1 MNNKKIIS
9 LDELRRYDEN
19 IKSYVDGQISTT
31 DIPILDARKG
41 TINFNDYFVENT
53 AYIVIGKCSMFS
65 PGYNSD
71 SAYADCYLW
80 ALVTKKYWI
89 GDSIYQSLKPLNLS
103 IGSNGGLQVC
113 QPFILYRTDPSKYW
127 TAEHL
132 MSGTYKSYNSQYV
145 GFSANG
151 AYSMYNELNNK
162 ITKNTDSI
170 APAYSSSSTYALG
183 SYVMYNSTLYKCTT
197 AIDTAESWTA
207 AHWTQTTV
215 MQELENINTALAAL
229 TTPSSGE

>member
-9 LDELRRYDEN
+9 LDELSRYDEN
-19 IKSYVDGQISTT
+19 IKGYVDGQISTN
-31 DIPILDARKG
+31 IPILDARKG

-65 PGYNSD
+65 PGYTSNS
-71 SAYADCYLW
+71 SYADCYLW

-89 GDSIYQSLKPLNLS
+89 GDSIYQSLKPLNLA
-103 IGSNGGLQVC
+103 IGSNGGIQVSP
-113 QPFILYRTDPSKYW
+113 PFILYRTDPSNQW
-127 TAEHL
+127 SVQNL
-132 MSGTYKSYNSQYV
+132 LSDTYTSFGQQHV
-145 GFSANG
+145 GLSAYG
-151 AYSMYNELNNK
+151 ANNMYHELNNK

-170 APAYSSSSTYALG
+170 APTYSSSSTYALG
-183 SYVMYNSTLYKCTT
+183 SYVMYNNTLYKCTT
-197 AIDTAESWTA
+197 AIDTAEAWTV

>member
-9 LDELRRYDEN
+9 LDELSRYDEN
-19 IKSYVDGQISTT
+19 IKGYVDGQISTN
-31 DIPILDARKG
+31 IPILDARKG

-65 PGYNSD
+65 PSYTGD
-71 SAYADCYLW
+71 SAQADCYLW
-80 ALVTKKYWI
+80 ALVTKKSWT
-89 GDSIYQSLKPLNLS
+89 GNSIYQSLKPLNLA
-103 IGSNGGLQVC
+103 IGSNGGIQVSE
-113 QPFILYRTDPSKYW
+113 PFILYRTDTSKQW
-127 TAEHL
+127 SVQTL
-132 MSGTYKSYNSQYV
+132 LSDTYTSFGQQYV
-145 GFSANG
+145 GLSSYGANN
-151 AYSMYNELNNK
+151 MYNELNNK

-183 SYVMYNSTLYKCTT
+183 SYVTYNKVLYKCTT
-197 AIDTAESWTA
+197 AIDTAEAWTA
-207 AHWTQTTV
+207 AHWTQTTI

>member
-19 IKSYVDGQISTT
+19 IKSYVDGQIGTT

-53 AYIVIGKCSMFS
+53 AYIVIGKCSMFRPS
-65 PGYNSD
+65 YTSD

-89 GDSIYQSLKPLNLS
+89 GDTVFQTLQPLSLS
-103 IGSNGGLQVC
+103 TGYNGGPQVC
-113 QPFILYRTDPSKYW
+113 RPFILYRTDPSKQW
-127 TAEHL
+127 SIQNL
-132 MSGTYKSYNSQYV
+132 LSDTYASFGQQYV
-145 GFSANG
+145 GLSTYGANN
-151 AYSMYNELNNK
+151 MYHNLNGK

-183 SYVMYNSTLYKCTT
+183 SYVMYNNTLYKCTT
-197 AIDTAESWTA
+197 AIDTAESWTE

-215 MQELENINTALAAL
+215 MQELAAL

>member
-65 PGYNSD
+65 PGYTSD

-80 ALVTKKYWI
+80 ALVTKKYWT
-89 GDSIYQSLKPLNLS
+89 GDTVFQTLQPLSLS
-103 IGSNGGLQVC
+103 TGYNGGPQVC
-113 QPFILYRTDPSKYW
+113 RPFILYRTDPSNYW
-127 TAEHL
+127 TDRDL
-132 MSGTYKSYNSQYV
+132 MSDTYKPYGSQYV
-145 GFSANG
+145 GFSTNG
-151 AYSMYNELNNK
+151 ANSMYHELNGK

-170 APAYSSSSTYALG
+170 APTYSSSSTYALG
-183 SYVMYNSTLYKCTT
+183 SYVMYNNTLYKCTT
-197 AIDTAESWTA
+197 EISTAEAWTA
-207 AHWTQTTV
+207 DHWTQTTI